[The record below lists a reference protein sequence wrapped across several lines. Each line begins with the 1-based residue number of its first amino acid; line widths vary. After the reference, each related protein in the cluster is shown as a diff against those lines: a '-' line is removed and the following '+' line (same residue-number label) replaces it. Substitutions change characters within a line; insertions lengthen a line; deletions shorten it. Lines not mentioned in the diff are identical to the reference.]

1 MGAMKSLAYDYA
13 IYLQKQAQDEDN
25 LDFNIDKIFR
35 QIVDGEIEIPQSY
48 VDMWVSRNSVFAS
61 ENVVF
66 DAETNSWKQQK
77 RDAKGRFIKGFSD
90 KTEAQLNQEY
100 DEKEEELQAYLEYAN
115 DEYIY
120 NEMIAPY
127 YQYGD
132 LDQDKQMSANE
143 FSDFLSQAIMNDNF
157 PEKLTDIYYFQYL
170 QKVAESVPF
179 EVLEK
184 LHDIMEMQL
193 NIGQVSGDKDIEILG
208 GRGVFITDILLNL
221 KQGQEMWSAE
231 TFEAEKCKCNNYTP
245 DFNRE
250 KPMDASWSKIG
261 QIESYE
267 WDDEDDEQAVIVPIT
282 CDDCGRKGETVY
294 LYGYNEYDDS
304 NLKWF
309 EAETFESDPEE
320 WKQSGFNHHGDLP
333 FKEMDKIYKDNRK
346 QRKYNMNHPKDGSKV
361 PLSRRDYWELFEDD
375 TVDDGGDLLMV
386 EALYEDKS
394 SRNKFY
400 GLTFYFDL
408 TNHTSPYKINPNDE
422 NSYRWDYSNF
432 NFDPVNPRGYAS
444 LIISDGNEEGR
455 IISSHRFKEMNA
467 ETFESPATV
476 NNFWANCHDGKFGV
490 LGRKI
495 YYNCRLFASI
505 STGAA
510 VVSNPV
516 GFYADGRSKLRYS
529 SRLSKSNSPEV
540 EIVKSLSNK
549 EQPSSVEDWYNLFDK
564 ANMELNKQ
572 FQAETEEIAYSDA
585 EINLMRYDIVEHELE
600 NSDYNFLYDV
610 LLYGTPGWANYTDE
624 EVVRHFRNIFER

>member
-1 MGAMKSLAYDYA
+1 MGAMKSLAHDYA
-13 IYLQKQAQDEDN
+13 LYLQRQAQEQGD
-25 LDFNIDKIFR
+25 LDFDIDEAFR
-35 QIVDGEIEIPQSY
+35 QIVNSEIDIPQSY

-170 QKVAESVPF
+170 QKVAESVPLGI
-179 EVLEK
+179 LEK
-184 LHDIMEMQL
+184 LHDIMEMHL
-193 NIGQVSGDKDIEILG
+193 NIGQASGDEDIEILG

-282 CDDCGRKGETVY
+282 CDDCGVS
-294 LYGYNEYDDS
+294 LW
-304 NLKWF
+304 L
-309 EAETFESDPEE
+309 
-320 WKQSGFNHHGDLP
+320 
-333 FKEMDKIYKDNRK
+333 
-346 QRKYNMNHPKDGSKV
+346 QR
-361 PLSRRDYWELFEDD
+361 
-375 TVDDGGDLLMV
+375 
-386 EALYEDKS
+386 
-394 SRNKFY
+394 
-400 GLTFYFDL
+400 
-408 TNHTSPYKINPNDE
+408 I
-422 NSYRWDYSNF
+422 
-432 NFDPVNPRGYAS
+432 
-444 LIISDGNEEGR
+444 
-455 IISSHRFKEMNA
+455 
-467 ETFESPATV
+467 
-476 NNFWANCHDGKFGV
+476 
-490 LGRKI
+490 
-495 YYNCRLFASI
+495 
-505 STGAA
+505 
-510 VVSNPV
+510 
-516 GFYADGRSKLRYS
+516 
-529 SRLSKSNSPEV
+529 
-540 EIVKSLSNK
+540 
-549 EQPSSVEDWYNLFDK
+549 
-564 ANMELNKQ
+564 
-572 FQAETEEIAYSDA
+572 
-585 EINLMRYDIVEHELE
+585 
-600 NSDYNFLYDV
+600 
-610 LLYGTPGWANYTDE
+610 
-624 EVVRHFRNIFER
+624 

>member
-1 MGAMKSLAYDYA
+1 MGAMKSMAYDYA
-13 IYLQKQAQDEDN
+13 IYLQRQAQDEDN
-25 LDFNIDKIFR
+25 LDFDIDEVFR

-170 QKVAESVPF
+170 QKVAESVPL
-179 EVLEK
+179 EILEK

-221 KQGQEMWSAE
+221 KQGQEMWS
-231 TFEAEKCKCNNYTP
+231 
-245 DFNRE
+245 
-250 KPMDASWSKIG
+250 
-261 QIESYE
+261 
-267 WDDEDDEQAVIVPIT
+267 
-282 CDDCGRKGETVY
+282 
-294 LYGYNEYDDS
+294 
-304 NLKWF
+304 
-309 EAETFESDPEE
+309 
-320 WKQSGFNHHGDLP
+320 
-333 FKEMDKIYKDNRK
+333 
-346 QRKYNMNHPKDGSKV
+346 
-361 PLSRRDYWELFEDD
+361 
-375 TVDDGGDLLMV
+375 
-386 EALYEDKS
+386 
-394 SRNKFY
+394 
-400 GLTFYFDL
+400 
-408 TNHTSPYKINPNDE
+408 
-422 NSYRWDYSNF
+422 
-432 NFDPVNPRGYAS
+432 
-444 LIISDGNEEGR
+444 
-455 IISSHRFKEMNA
+455 A

-624 EVVRHFRNIFER
+624 EVVLHFRNIFER